1 MVSDY
6 EAVKLG
12 VGRVLK
18 SQSALEHITFF
29 FFFAT
34 MLYFP
39 FKLKFILALFCLHSG
54 ILQSSVLNI
63 FKMYM

>member
-29 FFFAT
+29 FFF
-34 MLYFP
+34 LLQCFI
-39 FKLKFILALFCLHSG
+39 FHLKFILALFCLHSG

>member
-39 FKLKFILALFCLHSG
+39 FKIYLGFILLALRYFA
-54 ILQSSVLNI
+54 
-63 FKMYM
+63 K

>member
-29 FFFAT
+29 FFFFAT

-39 FKLKFILALFCLHSG
+39 FKLKFILALFCLHSEAFCK
-54 ILQSSVLNI
+54 VV
-63 FKMYM
+63 F

>member
-29 FFFAT
+29 FFFC
-34 MLYFP
+34 YN
-39 FKLKFILALFCLHSG
+39 ALFS
-54 ILQSSVLNI
+54 I
-63 FKMYM
+63 